1 VAVSDGITPGERR
14 ELRTVV
20 KGQFKVLR
28 AEVRRREQELRA
40 EVESELLSHYRLED
54 EAVYQAKIETRKLVE
69 DCARAVQ
76 EVGAA
81 LKEQHPDLEVEAG
94 RTRMGGIDIH
104 AANPKRSQLHRALLS
119 SIPNRV
125 GDANLS
131 LDRQEVD
138 LLRKLSEGA
147 IETESATS
155 FLSAIPTVGELVPAA
170 RLKELTQGLD
180 LDELDA

>member
-1 VAVSDGITPGERR
+1 MTDGITPGERR

-28 AEVRRREQELRA
+28 AEVKRREQELKA
-40 EVESELLSHYRLED
+40 EIESELLSHYRAED
-54 EAVYQAKIETRKLVE
+54 EAIHQARLDARRLVE

-76 EVGAA
+76 AVGAV

-94 RTRMGGIDIH
+94 MTRFGGIDIK
-104 AANPKRSQLHRALLS
+104 ASNPQRSQLHRALVAA
-119 SIPNRV
+119 IPNKV

-138 LLRKLSEGA
+138 LLRQLSEGA
-147 IETESATS
+147 IETDNAKS
-155 FLSAIPTVGELVPAA
+155 FLSVIPTVGELVPTA
-170 RLKELTQGLD
+170 RLKELAAGLD
-180 LDELDA
+180 GLGADL